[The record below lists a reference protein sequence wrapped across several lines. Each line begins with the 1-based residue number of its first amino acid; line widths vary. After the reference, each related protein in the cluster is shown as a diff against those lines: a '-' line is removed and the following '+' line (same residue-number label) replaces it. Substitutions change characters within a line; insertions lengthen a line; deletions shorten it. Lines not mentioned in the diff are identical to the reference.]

1 MKTIRKLSNLRVEIW
16 MIIVKKFDQGG
27 KAAIEVFQETC
38 TSCWPFTH
46 YRDNDDE
53 LIIIDKNNTVYKQI
67 ARGKTQDN
75 YNRCALKKLNC

>member
-38 TSCWPFTH
+38 TSC
-46 YRDNDDE
+46 
-53 LIIIDKNNTVYKQI
+53 
-67 ARGKTQDN
+67 
-75 YNRCALKKLNC
+75 